1 MRAMEEPLRR
11 NPHVQ
16 TIAYIEAS
24 TRSEPERAKLAGVC
38 RYARNRGWNIQILYR
53 HDVRPD
59 VAAILR
65 EYRPVGVVVEASDG
79 EDHVPPALFGRT
91 PVVYLDPSAGAYGGK
106 VSAVRITDGR
116 TAELAVREF
125 LSLGLRSVAYVGEF
139 ICSSWSET
147 RRMEFVAAAKRAGL
161 ECAAFVSGRGE
172 GDQVAYER
180 DLGEWMRTLAP
191 GTGIFAANDR
201 TASCVLSCCRRLGLA
216 VPAEFAVLGVDND
229 ANRCENE
236 SPKLSSIQIDFEN
249 AGYLAGELLD
259 RLLAAGGG
267 RRRPRLTAE
276 FGPLGVIRRESTNA
290 FPRMSPRIS
299 AAMRLIREKA
309 CVGLRARDV
318 AATVGGSRRLAEIRF
333 REATGKTILEAIQ
346 EARLDMACTLLAN
359 TVKPVSLVAT
369 LCGYQSVTALGT
381 VFRRRFGLTMLKWR
395 KAHRPGASPANI
407 SQMSEK

>member
-1 MRAMEEPLRR
+1 M
-11 NPHVQ
+11 Q

-38 RYARNRGWNIQILYR
+38 RYARNRGWNIQIQYL
-53 HDVRPD
+53 HDTPPD
-59 VAAILR
+59 IAAILR
-65 EYRPVGVVVEASDG
+65 EYKPVGVVVEASDG
-79 EDHVPPALFGRT
+79 GEQLPPSLFGRT
-91 PVVYLDPSAGAYGGK
+91 PVVYLDPPPGAYGGRI
-106 VSAVRITDGR
+106 SAVRLTDSR

-125 LSLGLRSVAYVGEF
+125 LAIGFRSVAYAGDF
-139 ICSSWSET
+139 RLSPWSET
-147 RRMEFVAAAKRAGL
+147 RRMVFATAAKRAGL
-161 ECAAFVSGRGE
+161 ECSSFASDRGE
-172 GDQVAYER
+172 GDQVAFER

-259 RLLAAGGG
+259 RLLALGGG

-290 FPRMSPRIS
+290 FLRLSPRIS
-299 AAMRLIREKA
+299 TAMRLIREKA

-395 KAHRPGASPANI
+395 KAHRLGTSATHI
-407 SQMSEK
+407 TQMSEK